1 MKSKKNDEQVSITKR
16 WELDGL
22 PKITPKKSTK
32 NGKKNLSKQK
42 PTDPRQG
49 TLNCFAEMKE
59 GCIYE
64 LSICE

>member
-32 NGKKNLSKQK
+32 NGKKIQVNRNLRTPDRGRLIALQK
-42 PTDPRQG
+42 
-49 TLNCFAEMKE
+49 
-59 GCIYE
+59 
-64 LSICE
+64 

>member
-32 NGKKNLSKQK
+32 NGKKTQVNRNLRTPDRGRLIALQK
-42 PTDPRQG
+42 
-49 TLNCFAEMKE
+49 
-59 GCIYE
+59 
-64 LSICE
+64 